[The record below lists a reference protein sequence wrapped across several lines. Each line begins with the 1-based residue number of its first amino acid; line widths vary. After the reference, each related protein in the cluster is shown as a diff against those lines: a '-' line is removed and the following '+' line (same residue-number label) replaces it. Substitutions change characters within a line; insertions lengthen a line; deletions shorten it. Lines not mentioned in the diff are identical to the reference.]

1 MSICKICSTKRDR
14 LLSHQSSELLYK
26 YLYSNCIFWIELNYI
41 HFSSTTPMFRKS
53 FYHVTVKH
61 SLSGFWTHCS
71 STHISEVENLNFRL
85 SSRNHERGSIFRTEH
100 SWSVV
105 FENRGVDGKNS
116 YLLYCKAC
124 TLTFES
130 VFDFRFDIVYYQVS
144 LKLGDFSGKST

>member
-1 MSICKICSTKRDR
+1 MSICKFCSNERDR

-26 YLYSNCIFWIELNYI
+26 YLCSNCIFWIRLNHI
-41 HFSSTTPMFRKS
+41 HFGSTTAMLRKS
-53 FYHVTVKH
+53 FWILPKFYQCCATFISYVTVKH

-85 SSRNHERGSIFRTEH
+85 SHRNHEKGSIFRTEH
-100 SWSVV
+100 SCSGV
-105 FENRGVDGKNS
+105 FENRGVNGKNS

-130 VFDFRFDIVYYQVS
+130 VFDFRCDILY
-144 LKLGDFSGKST
+144 